1 MGKQKLPMMWHS
13 QRKIGVCCSLDVL
26 GKDGLAFQITELE
39 EMVGIYVVRKGLILI
54 LAQISPDKLNLPR
67 SYIISKTK
75 V

>member
-1 MGKQKLPMMWHS
+1 M
-13 QRKIGVCCSLDVL
+13 
-26 GKDGLAFQITELE
+26 
-39 EMVGIYVVRKGLILI
+39 GIYVVRKGLILI